1 MKGGRDEGSG
11 GLVREFADLGGLAG
25 AAAQSGQEKPP
36 LKLKVGETNSLHPR
50 ELVPEAA
57 KHKWAGYAQDSV
69 KEAAC
74 RREEARE
81 DTPQRQKSSLGSF
94 RSRPA
99 GFPACPV
106 QGKVKKEGRKRRAGS
121 GIRGLGGSCRRGSI
135 ERTREAPLALRAARG
150 ASEQFLAAAYFP
162 T

>member
-1 MKGGRDEGSG
+1 MK
-11 GLVREFADLGGLAG
+11 
-25 AAAQSGQEKPP
+25 
-36 LKLKVGETNSLHPR
+36 ETNSLYCR

-57 KHKWAGYAQDSV
+57 KHKWAGYARDSV

-94 RSRPA
+94 RSRRA

-106 QGKVKKEGRKRRAGS
+106 QGKVKKGGRDEGS
-121 GIRGLGGSCRRGSI
+121 GGLVREFADLGG
-135 ERTREAPLALRAARG
+135 LAG
-150 ASEQFLAAAYFP
+150 AAA
-162 T
+162 